1 MKHLRPFLVVMML
14 FGGCLTGFSQSLT
27 EFRALLNDYG
37 MTLTVP
43 DGFAKTKVIPNDDM
57 EYDYAIKYP
66 DRDFELRYA
75 IRPILWKTYA
85 NDTIRKEIE
94 SQRPFRNSSYGTV
107 LETIILNIT
116 GGKEYQCRAFDKDAV
131 KTEFNADWGATSFVE
146 LNSGFGKGYKYCMIV
161 TIHKD
166 DVADAY
172 YFYLSNTKENFSA
185 NMDPLF
191 HTLKFV
197 NN

>member
-1 MKHLRPFLVVMML
+1 MKNIRSFFVVILL
-14 FGGCLTGFSQSLT
+14 FCVYLNGFTQSLP
-27 EFRALLNDYG
+27 EFRTMLKDYG
-37 MTLTVP
+37 MNITIP
-43 DGFAKTKVIPNDDM
+43 DGFTETKVIPNDDM

-75 IRPILWKTYA
+75 IRPILYKTYA

-94 SQRPFRNSSYGTV
+94 GQRLFRNASYGMI

-116 GGKEYQCRAFDKDAV
+116 GGKEYQCHAFDKKSV
-131 KTEFNADWGATSFVE
+131 KTEFNADWGATSFLE

-166 DVADAY
+166 NVADAY
-172 YFYLSNTKENFSA
+172 YFYLSNTKANFSA

-191 HTLKFV
+191 HTLKFI
-197 NN
+197 NE